1 MTAVAARC
9 HDAAVV
15 DVLAA
20 LHAALGERWGV
31 PPGPAPVPANLT
43 DEAVR
48 PLSASIIADYAALDR
63 DDVLRDAV
71 HLAAWDVLLASARE
85 VFEVTRAL
93 VDIRFVPR
101 ATYTGPTDMRADLE
115 RGCLAISTLNCV
127 HPVWSVEENCQFRVA
142 HDLIAHVYAAR
153 PFTLLGEY
161 QAFHDHLRVTP
172 PAAVQALFTEVCV
185 YSSLAYH
192 GAGYPQ
198 VQRAVAFPT
207 QLAAYQAEFMT
218 AAA

>member
-1 MTAVAARC
+1 
-9 HDAAVV
+9 VV

-20 LHAALGERWGV
+20 LHAALTERWGV
-31 PPGPAPVPANLT
+31 SPGPGPLPANLT

-63 DDVLRDAV
+63 DGVLRDPV
-71 HLAAWDVLLASARE
+71 HLGSWDALLASARE
-85 VFEVTRAL
+85 LFEVARAL
-93 VDIRFVPR
+93 VDIRFVPHDSY
-101 ATYTGPTDMRADLE
+101 AGSADMIADLR
-115 RGCLAISTLNCV
+115 RGRLAISTLNCV

-161 QAFHDHLRVTP
+161 QAFHDHLLVTP
-172 PAAVQALFTEVCV
+172 RAALQALFTEVCV

-192 GAGYPQ
+192 GDGYPE
-198 VQRAVAFPT
+198 VQRAVAFPA